1 MALVVKRQV
10 NVRKDCLRKQTNYS
24 RSRAVF
30 YREQRSNA
38 QFVSAIMLGSL
49 LTAVS
54 LLLPQSS
61 FSFTLLQLSL
71 ANFVPKPWRTRKL
84 HWEYDIVNL
93 NHTVPSNFTNFR
105 LPKSKAPKTQSLIV
119 SSGQAECLL
128 AKMAFMYPVTP
139 PAVLSPMLEA
149 FIQVHKCIICI
160 FAAFAAKEIVILPV
174 SFYKPRERL
183 FLICSLGAGIIPR
196 KASSPVLREN
206 CFGGQGSQGR
216 SLRGKGLVLKLSWGG
231 HFCREFCPR
240 WVSRGAN
247 KSGLIGEEGFTRRP
261 SHPNWCAAQWQTA
274 TAGEVPS

>member
-24 RSRAVF
+24 RSRAVL

-105 LPKSKAPKTQSLIV
+105 LPKSKEPKTQSLIV
-119 SSGQAECLL
+119 SSGQQSVCWPRWLL
-128 AKMAFMYPVTP
+128 CIRWPLLLCYPLCWRPLSKSINASFAFLQHLLQKKL
-139 PAVLSPMLEA
+139 LSSQ
-149 FIQVHKCIICI
+149 F
-160 FAAFAAKEIVILPV
+160 
-174 SFYKPRERL
+174 L
-183 FLICSLGAGIIPR
+183 FTSPEN
-196 KASSPVLREN
+196 ASS
-206 CFGGQGSQGR
+206 
-216 SLRGKGLVLKLSWGG
+216 
-231 HFCREFCPR
+231 
-240 WVSRGAN
+240 
-247 KSGLIGEEGFTRRP
+247 
-261 SHPNWCAAQWQTA
+261 
-274 TAGEVPS
+274 

>member
-24 RSRAVF
+24 RSRAVL

-38 QFVSAIMLGSL
+38 QFVSAIMLGCSV
-49 LTAVS
+49 LTAVP

-93 NHTVPSNFTNFR
+93 HHTVLSNFR
-105 LPKSKAPKTQSLIV
+105 LLKSKAPKNPKPHCV
-119 SSGQAECLL
+119 FWPAECLL

-160 FAAFAAKEIVILPV
+160 FAAFAAKETVILPI
-174 SFYKPRERL
+174 SFTSPEN
-183 FLICSLGAGIIPR
+183 
-196 KASSPVLREN
+196 ASS
-206 CFGGQGSQGR
+206 
-216 SLRGKGLVLKLSWGG
+216 
-231 HFCREFCPR
+231 
-240 WVSRGAN
+240 
-247 KSGLIGEEGFTRRP
+247 
-261 SHPNWCAAQWQTA
+261 
-274 TAGEVPS
+274 